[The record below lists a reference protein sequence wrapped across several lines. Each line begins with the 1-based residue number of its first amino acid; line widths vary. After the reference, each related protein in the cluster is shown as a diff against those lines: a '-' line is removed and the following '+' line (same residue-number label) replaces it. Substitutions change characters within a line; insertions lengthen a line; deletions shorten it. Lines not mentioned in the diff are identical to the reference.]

1 MLFSSSQCF
10 SESIVLYGNE
20 EAVQEMKNQWIG
32 SGHVRGGA
40 G

>member
-20 EAVQEMKNQWIG
+20 EAV
-32 SGHVRGGA
+32 
-40 G
+40 